1 MVVVAGSVRE
11 VPPAHVRYPYFS
23 LSAHGVHARR
33 RRGGSAWGPAL
44 AEVILLHE
52 LYTPP
57 PLLIYNGGVGSRLAR
72 ASARPG
78 PEQSVEALDI
88 VMQVLTRVVG
98 TIGL

>member
-23 LSAHGVHARR
+23 LSAHGVHAWR
-33 RRGGSAWGPAL
+33 RRGLAWGPAL

-57 PLLIYNGGVGSRLAR
+57 PLLIYNGGVGSRLAQ

-88 VMQVLTRVVG
+88 VMQVLTRVVVQ
-98 TIGL
+98 